1 MSMNNKNKVSFGL
14 DKPPKSPNLAISYN
28 GKQNT
33 IKSTDKM
40 E

>member
-14 DKPPKSPNLAISYN
+14 DKPPKSPNLAIN
-28 GKQNT
+28 NNTKQSA
-33 IKSTDKM
+33 IKNDDKI